1 MESMFDK
8 PITTAIVDYGL
19 GNLFSVKH
27 ACEHVGL
34 KASITSAARG
44 ILDAD
49 LVILPGVGAFGD
61 AMAGLERQDLASPLR
76 DVAAS
81 GKPLVGICLG
91 LQLMMTESHEFG
103 THKGLGLFEGPV
115 VRFEDPLGP
124 AGMLKVPQVGWNR
137 IYRPGERPDAWART
151 PLQGLEDGEY
161 LYFVHSY
168 YAQPADPAAGLTVTR
183 YGHIEFFSG
192 LRKDN
197 VYAFQFHPERS
208 GPRGLQIYRNLAT
221 LAATSKEK

>member
-1 MESMFDK
+1 MNQQL
-8 PITTAIVDYGL
+8 ITAAIVDYGL

-34 KASITSAARG
+34 AASITSTAKD
-44 ILDAD
+44 ILGAD

-61 AMAGLERQDLASPLR
+61 AMAGLQRKDLSGPLR

-91 LQLMMTESHEFG
+91 LQLMMSESHEFG
-103 THKGLGLFEGPV
+103 IHKGLGLFEGSV
-115 VRFEDPLGP
+115 VRFDDPRGP
-124 AGMLKVPQVGWNR
+124 TGILKVPQVGWNR
-137 IYRPGERPDAWART
+137 IYRSGGSADSWAQT
-151 PLQGLEDGEY
+151 PLQKIADGEY

-168 YAQPADPAAGLTVTR
+168 YAQPVDPAIGLTVTR

-192 LRKDN
+192 LRKNN

-221 LAATSKEK
+221 LAAS

>member
-1 MESMFDK
+1 MERMFDK

-34 KASITSAARG
+34 QASITSAARA

-61 AMAGLERQDLASPLR
+61 AMACLERQDLVSPLR

-91 LQLMMTESHEFG
+91 LQLMMSESHEFG
-103 THKGLGLFEGPV
+103 IHKGLGLFEGPV
-115 VRFEDPLGP
+115 VRFDQPRGP
-124 AGMLKVPQVGWNR
+124 EGILKVPQVGWNR
-137 IYRPGERPDAWART
+137 IYRPVRDVDPWTHT
-151 PLQGLEDGEY
+151 PLQELADGEY

-168 YAQPADPAAGLTVTR
+168 YAQPVDPAVGLTVTR

-192 LRKDN
+192 LRKGN

-221 LAATSKEK
+221 LAAS